1 MQFEIHG
8 NIEGVRDSVLAE
20 MKTLYEYPIEQDEF
34 APVELVS
41 LMAKYSASLDRE
53 VALYVSRDGDVMD
66 IVIGSATNVP
76 LQSLRLRRSTRRL
89 SCIRCLHTHPQADAQ
104 LSDVD
109 YSALKSLMLD
119 AMCAIGVDANGHVNS
134 VSAAFLGDMDGD
146 QLTCVT
152 TPFYSLKKLPQAEWM
167 REIELAD
174 ERAQKTLHTAT
185 EDAPERVLLVGT
197 DNEKSLDELAA
208 LADTAGAVVVG
219 REMQKRQRPDPAT
232 YIGSGKAD
240 ELQLTAQS
248 LDVDAVIFDDE
259 LSGVQTRNLE
269 QIIGVKI
276 IDRTTLILDIFAQRA
291 KSGEGKLQVKL
302 AQLKYR
308 SGRLIGQG
316 LVLSRLAG
324 GIGTRGPG
332 ESKLEI
338 DRRRIREQITA
349 LKRELDALQS
359 QRELRRKSREQSAI
373 PVVALVGY
381 TNTGKSSLLN
391 RVTDAGVYAHN
402 QLFATLDAVSRHVKT
417 EDGAEFLLVDTVG
430 FISKLPHALIEAFH
444 STLEEAACADLLL
457 IVSDASNEDLLE
469 QRKVVGEVLD
479 ELGATTQERIDV
491 LNKADVALPSVSEMM
506 PGAVMVSAKTGEGI
520 AELLS
525 LVSEKLRREEHLM
538 TLHIPFS
545 SYNMIGEVRSRTRVL
560 AENHLDDGTALEV
573 LMTAEALGYL
583 QQKFGRDFFAEICNK
598 IPS

>member
-1 MQFEIHG
+1 MEFEIHG
-8 NIEGVRDSVLAE
+8 NIEGVRRSVLAE

-41 LMAKYSASLDRE
+41 LMASYSAALDRE

-76 LQSLRLRRSTRRL
+76 LQSLRLRRGTRRL
-89 SCIRCLHTHPQADAQ
+89 SRIRCLHTHPQGDAQ

-119 AMCAIGVDANGHVNS
+119 AMCAIGVDANGRVNG
-134 VSAAFLGDMDGD
+134 VSAAFISDMDGD
-146 QLTCVT
+146 KPTCVT
-152 TPFYSLKKLPQAEWM
+152 TPIVPLKKLPQDEWM
-167 REIELAD
+167 REIALAD
-174 ERAQKTLHTAT
+174 ARAQKSPHTAT
-185 EDAPERVLLVGT
+185 EDAPERVLLIGT
-197 DNEKSLDELAA
+197 DTEQSLDELAA

-240 ELQLTAQS
+240 EMQLTAQA
-248 LDVDAVIFDDE
+248 LDADAVIFDDE

-269 QIIGVKI
+269 GIIGVKI

-316 LVLSRLAG
+316 LVLSRLGG

-359 QRELRRKSREQSAI
+359 QRALRRKNREKNAV

-402 QLFATLDAVSRHVKT
+402 QLFATLDAVSRGVKT
-417 EDGAEFLLVDTVG
+417 ADGVEFLLVDTVG

-444 STLEEAACADLLL
+444 STLEEASCADLLL
-457 IVSDASNEDLLE
+457 VVSDASNPDLLA
-469 QRKVVGEVLD
+469 QRRVVGEVLD
-479 ELGATTQERIDV
+479 ELGATAQERVDV
-491 LNKADVALPSVSEMM
+491 LNKSDIALPESADAL
-506 PGAVMVSAKTGEGI
+506 PGAVRVSAKTGEGVEALLALI
-520 AELLS
+520 AD
-525 LVSEKLRREEHLM
+525 KLRREEHRV
-538 TLHIPFS
+538 TLRIPFTQ
-545 SYNMIGEVRSRTRVL
+545 YQMIGEIRARARVL
-560 AENHLDDGTALEV
+560 SEAHDDAGTALDVV
-573 LMTAEALGYL
+573 LTADALAFL
-583 QQKFGRDFFAEICNK
+583 KQKFGEGFFAENRNK

>member
-1 MQFEIHG
+1 MEYEIHG
-8 NIEGVRDSVLAE
+8 NTEGVRASMLAE
-20 MKTLYEYPIEQDEF
+20 MKMLYEYPIEQDEF
-34 APVELVS
+34 APAELVM
-41 LMAKYSASLDRE
+41 LMAKYSALLDRE

-89 SCIRCLHTHPQADAQ
+89 SCVRCLHTHPQSDAH

-119 AMCAIGVDANGHVNS
+119 AMCAIGVDANGHVNG
-134 VSAAFLGDMDGD
+134 VSAAFLGDMDGEN
-146 QLTCVT
+146 LTCVT
-152 TPFYSLKKLPQAEWM
+152 MPICSLKRLPQDEWM
-167 REIELAD
+167 HEIALSDA
-174 ERAQKTLHTAT
+174 RVQKSLHTLT

-197 DNEKSLDELAA
+197 DSEKSLDELAA

-219 REMQKRQRPDPAT
+219 RDMQKRQRPDPAT

-240 ELQLTAQS
+240 ELSLTAQS
-248 LDVDAVIFDDE
+248 LEADAVIFDDE
-259 LSGVQTRNLE
+259 LSGVQMRNLE
-269 QIIGVKI
+269 KIIGVKI

-291 KSGEGKLQVKL
+291 RSGEGKLQVKL
-302 AQLKYR
+302 AQLQYR
-308 SGRLIGQG
+308 AGRLIGQG
-316 LVLSRLAG
+316 LVLSRLGG

-332 ESKLEI
+332 ETKLEI
-338 DRRRIREQITA
+338 DRRRIREQMTA
-349 LKRELDALQS
+349 LKKELDALEA
-359 QRELRRKSREQSAI
+359 QREIRRRSRERNAV

-391 RVTDAGVYAHN
+391 RITDAGVYAHN
-402 QLFATLDAVSRHVKT
+402 QLFATLDAVSRKVKT
-417 EDGAEFLLVDTVG
+417 ADGVEFLLVDTVG

-457 IVSDASNEDLLE
+457 VVSDASNADLAV

-479 ELGATTQERIDV
+479 ELNATTQERVDV
-491 LNKADVALPSVSEMM
+491 LNKADIALDMNEGIL

-520 AELLS
+520 EELLS
-525 LVSEKLRREEHLM
+525 LIAQKLSRAEHRV

-545 SYNMIGEVRSRTRVL
+545 SYGIIGDIRARARVL
-560 AENHLDDGTALEV
+560 SETHMEDGTSLEAV
-573 LMTAEALGYL
+573 VSAQTLGYL
-583 QQKFGRDFFAEICNK
+583 EQRYGRGLFSDHCNK
-598 IPS
+598 SSP